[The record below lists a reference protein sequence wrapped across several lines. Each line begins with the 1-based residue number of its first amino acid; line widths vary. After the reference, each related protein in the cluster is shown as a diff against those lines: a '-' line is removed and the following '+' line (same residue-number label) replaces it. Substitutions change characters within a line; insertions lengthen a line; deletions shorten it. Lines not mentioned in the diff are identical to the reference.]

1 LSPQEVINVQRTGF
15 AFVISGA
22 FIATFTPAAFAGFY
36 GEPATV
42 DLYVTG

>member
-1 LSPQEVINVQRTGF
+1 MNSILSSVALLGTV
-15 AFVISGA
+15 VS
-22 FIATFTPAAFAGFY
+22 AAFAGFY